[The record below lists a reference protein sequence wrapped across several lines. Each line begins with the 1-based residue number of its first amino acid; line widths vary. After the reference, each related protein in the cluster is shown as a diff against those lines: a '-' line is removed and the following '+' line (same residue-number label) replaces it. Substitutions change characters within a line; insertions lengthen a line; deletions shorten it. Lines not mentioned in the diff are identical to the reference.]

1 MISVNIRS
9 NVQEMFDKVKAEYK
23 TQIPFAAS
31 LAINEMASETRLYL
45 QGQMRHYYDGG
56 AVRYSTYGI
65 YSDRSKKTN
74 LIARVY
80 AGGNDPHR
88 IKYIMNTIDGGV
100 ATPRKTALTEPNK
113 GRIRLTKVGNNIPR
127 GAIGRLAKKPRH
139 FIINDSDN
147 SHLPSGLYKKVGRK
161 GKTEKLVMLVSF
173 TGAKQHKA
181 VFPARLLA
189 TKYVNQRFDRVLR
202 KNLIK
207 AISTM
212 K

>member
-1 MISVNIRS
+1 MISVSVRS
-9 NVQEMFDKVKAEYK
+9 NVQQMFDKIRAEYK
-23 TQIPFAAS
+23 GQVPFAAS

-56 AVRYSTYGI
+56 AVRYTTYGI

-100 ATPRKTALTEPNK
+100 ATPRNTALTEPNK
-113 GRIRLTKVGNNIPR
+113 GKIRLTKVGNNIPK
-127 GAIGRLAKKPRH
+127 GAISRLSKKPRH
-139 FIINDSDN
+139 FIIRDSDN

-161 GKTEKLVMLVSF
+161 GKTEKLVMLVAF

-181 VFPARLLA
+181 VFPARSLA
-189 TKYVNQRFDRVLR
+189 TKYVNQRFDRILR